1 VLAAYMPDARETV
14 LVLVSARGI
23 NDDDTIRL
31 EAAALQHMLEISA
44 MLRRD
49 AGNVAGMHMQEQRSR
64 FPCLAQVIERVD
76 ESAQAIEIHD
86 GFAIPRGGEH
96 VANRD
101 HLVGVEPRIR
111 AARGPEG
118 GGMAGDMERPGR
130 HRDPRLEY
138 ALKPDRAETTFDRT
152 VCAAGLSAP
161 WLLRIA
167 QYGWRFLGASGPQ
180 ICLDAATEL
189 RADRRG
195 PHDRR
200 QPPLP

>member
-1 VLAAYMPDARETV
+1 MHRESTIRIEQYGVTTVPIALQRMPDASETV

-31 EAAALQHMLEISA
+31 EAAALQHLLEIPA

-49 AGNVAGMHMQEQRSR
+49 AGDVAGMHMQEQRSR
-64 FPCLAQVIERVD
+64 FRRLAQIIERVD
-76 ESAQAIEIHD
+76 KLAQAIEIHD

-96 VANRD
+96 VADRD
-101 HLVGVEPRIR
+101 RPIGVEPRIR

-118 GGMAGDMERPGR
+118 GGMTGDMGRPGR

-152 VCAAGLSAP
+152 VADASA
-161 WLLRIA
+161 RC
-167 QYGWRFLGASGPQ
+167 GSG
-180 ICLDAATEL
+180 C
-189 RADRRG
+189 
-195 PHDRR
+195 
-200 QPPLP
+200 